1 MLKLSIERVSKQ
13 FGHKRALESI
23 TCELTEGVYGFL
35 GANGSGK
42 TTLMRILAAVS
53 RPSSGRVLC
62 DGEDIGL
69 MNERYR
75 DLLGYLPQ
83 QMGLY
88 KNFTVVKFLLYI
100 ASLKGIEK
108 KKAEAKVEEL
118 LQIVHLTEEKR
129 TKVGKLSGGMKQ
141 RVGIAQALLND
152 PKIIIVD
159 EPTAGLDPKERIRF
173 RNLLSSI
180 SSERIVLLSTHI
192 VSDIEYL
199 AKELLIMKRGMLIQ
213 KAQPQQLLEG
223 LTNKVW
229 TILVRPEEIS
239 TLQARH
245 KVSSLINH
253 GESIMVRMLSD
264 YKPDPRAEA
273 VQPNLEDLYLYYFDE
288 EAEK

>member
-1 MLKLSIERVSKQ
+1 MILSIERVSKQ
-13 FGHKRALESI
+13 FGHKRALEGV

-62 DGEDIGL
+62 DGVDIQV
-69 MNERYR
+69 MDERYR

-83 QMGLY
+83 HMGLY
-88 KNFTVVKFLLYI
+88 KNFTVTKFLLYI

-108 KKAEAKVEEL
+108 TAAEAKVEEL
-118 LQIVHLTEEKR
+118 LEVVHLTDEKR

-180 SSERIVLLSTHI
+180 ASERIVLLSTHI

-213 KAQPQQLLEG
+213 KAKPQQLLEG
-223 LTNKVW
+223 LKDKVW
-229 TILVRPEEIS
+229 TIRVQQSEIGA
-239 TLQARH
+239 LQARH
-245 KVSSLINH
+245 KVSSLINN
-253 GESIMVRMLSD
+253 EDAIIVRILSD

-273 VQPNLEDLYLYYFDE
+273 AVPNLEDLYLYYFDE
-288 EAEK
+288 EAVK